1 MTILTKPKTKIASTM
16 QIKLSLTL
24 VQSQISVVTS
34 KTPRMLF
41 KMVLLLSLSV
51 LLETAG
57 RTTNQVSL
65 AKLINVLSA

>member
-41 KMVLLLSLSV
+41 KMVLLLSLSE